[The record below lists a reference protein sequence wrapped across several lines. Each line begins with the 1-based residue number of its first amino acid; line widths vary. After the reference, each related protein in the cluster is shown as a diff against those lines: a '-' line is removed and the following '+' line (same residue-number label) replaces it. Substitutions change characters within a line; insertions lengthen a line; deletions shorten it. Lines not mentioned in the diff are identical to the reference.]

1 MGTALAVD
9 PGLPAKWRL
18 DADAAVELAPVRIGD
33 KAVASAASMARV
45 RRQLRRLGAG
55 RRTKPGIDPKAALLV
70 ETVLQAL
77 ALRRY
82 RAWLHGRAG

>member
-1 MGTALAVD
+1 MTSRVD
-9 PGLPAKWRL
+9 VGKNSKRKVDL
-18 DADAAVELAPVRIGD
+18 EPVRIGD

-55 RRTKPGIDPKAALLV
+55 RPTKPGVDPKLALVV
-70 ETVLQAL
+70 ETVLRAV

-82 RAWLHGRAG
+82 RTWLRGRAG